1 MNIELIEDDPL
12 MGEALAERLEIE
24 GMRSRLWRS
33 ASELLRATE
42 RGLAPGDGVISDV
55 RLPDLDGPELHAR
68 LPAEWRALPWIFITG
83 YGTSAQRDALLARGA
98 VDFFTKPLDMDRLMQ
113 RLRSLQP
120 KRPSAPAGPQPA
132 ADALDCPLGVSSEMR
147 KLYRLLTRLGQQWST
162 VLITGESGA
171 GKEVVARCLHR
182 ESLPE
187 GAPFVAVNATSLP
200 ESLIEA
206 ELFGYDKGAF
216 SGALRSHRGLFEQA
230 SGGTLFLDEIGD
242 MPLTLQARLL
252 RVLED
257 RSVTR
262 IGSEK
267 PIRVDVRLIFA
278 THRNLNEEVR
288 AGRFREDLYYRIN
301 VVHLPVPPLR
311 ERPEDVPWLA
321 QRFIDAWNAANPGA
335 RRRLDLEGERILLAQ
350 RWPGNVRELR
360 NCVERACLLSE
371 TETLD
376 ARLLRSDASFAPSA
390 VESERTTPQA
400 DTGGAPGVASEAAST
415 SSALEGSS
423 LSLESYL
430 RQQERDFV
438 LRALEHHS
446 WQMSQTAAALGISRK
461 NLWERMKRLG
471 IQ

>member
-1 MNIELIEDDPL
+1 MKIELIEDDPL

-24 GMRSRLWRS
+24 GMKSRLWRS
-33 ASELLRATE
+33 AGELLSATQQ
-42 RGLAPGDGVISDV
+42 GLVPGDGVISDV
-55 RLPDLDGPELHAR
+55 RLPDLDGPALLAR
-68 LPAEWRALPWIFITG
+68 VPAEWRALPWIFITG

-113 RLRSLQP
+113 RLRSLQQ
-120 KRPSAPAGPQPA
+120 KRSSPAEASARAV
-132 ADALDCPLGVSSEMR
+132 DTFECPLGVSSEMR
-147 KLYRLLTRLGQQWST
+147 KLHRLLTRLGRHWST

-171 GKEVVARCLHR
+171 GKEVLARCLHR

-206 ELFGYDKGAF
+206 ELFGYEKGAF

-230 SGGTLFLDEIGD
+230 GGGTLFLAEIGD
-242 MPLTLQARLL
+242 MPLPLQARLL

-257 RSVTR
+257 RTVTR

-267 PIRVDVRLIFA
+267 PVQIDVRLIFA

-321 QRFIDAWNAANPGA
+321 QRFIDGWNAANPGA
-335 RRRLDLEGERILLAQ
+335 RRRLGLDGERALLAR

-376 ARLLRSDASFAPSA
+376 PQLLRPEMSAESKPSEPERVLPPASNRETPLAPA
-390 VESERTTPQA
+390 QLQ
-400 DTGGAPGVASEAAST
+400 GA
-415 SSALEGSS
+415 SSATEPSTV
-423 LSLESYL
+423 SLESYL
-430 RQQERDFV
+430 RQQERAFV
-438 LRALEHHS
+438 LQTLERYG
-446 WQMSQTAAALGISRK
+446 WQMGQTAAALGISRK